1 MLHLYKLVLFGGVT
15 VRRVA
20 FGLCLSLLFVFAA
33 LPAGAHFQMVLPDK
47 PLLVQEGSHEVGVL
61 LKFTH
66 PFEMQNMNM
75 EKPAIFSVMSGGETE
90 DLLGTLKQVD
100 IGDGLKGWKTT
111 YKAKRPGDLVFFVEP
126 QPYWEPAEGCFIVHD
141 TKVVVNAFGLE
152 AGWDEPV
159 GLRAEIIPLVR
170 PYGLWAGNVFT
181 GKVLVKGKPI
191 AGAEVEVEYYNSD
204 KKIKAPADPFITQIV
219 KTDDKGIFTY
229 AAPFAGWW
237 GFAALTEAPEKMK
250 SPDGEQVPV
259 ELGALIWV
267 YFNSVK

>member
-1 MLHLYKLVLFGGVT
+1 MKRAATSV
-15 VRRVA
+15 
-20 FGLCLSLLFVFAA
+20 CLSLLLVFSA
-33 LPAGAHFQMVLPDK
+33 LPAGAHFQMILPDK
-47 PLLVQEGSHEVGVL
+47 PLVLQGGSNEVSVL

-75 EKPAIFSVMSGGETE
+75 EKPAIFGVMSGGETE

-100 IGDGLKGWKTT
+100 IGGDLMGWKTT

-152 AGWDEPV
+152 VGWDEPT

-181 GKVLVKGKPI
+181 GKVIVKGKPV
-191 AGAEVEVEYYNSD
+191 ADAEIEVEYYNSD
-204 KKIKAPADPFITQIV
+204 RKVKAPADPFITQIV
-219 KTDDKGIFTY
+219 KADDNGIFTY

-250 SPDGEQVPV
+250 SPEGEKAPV
-259 ELGALIWV
+259 ELGAVMWV
-267 YFNSVK
+267 YFNSAK